1 MNFGP
6 VTPPPM
12 SSPSQEEIYAH
23 VRQLLIDLF
32 EVEPARIKPEAQ
44 LNRDLE
50 IDSIDAIDLV
60 LKLKDYTGRKIK
72 PEEFKHVRTVGDVV
86 NTVQS
91 IVATSAAA

>member
-1 MNFGP
+1 M
-6 VTPPPM
+6 
-12 SSPSQEEIYAH
+12 SPSSEEIYAH

-32 EVEPARIKPEAQ
+32 EVEPAKIKPEAQ
-44 LNRDLE
+44 LNKDLE

-72 PEEFKHVRTVGDVV
+72 PEEFKHVRTVGDIVS
-86 NTVQS
+86 TVQS

>member
-6 VTPPPM
+6 VTPPSMP
-12 SSPSQEEIYAH
+12 PNHDEIYAH
-23 VRQLLIDLF
+23 VRALLIELF
-32 EVEPARIKPEAQ
+32 EIEPEKIRLDAQ
-44 LNRDLE
+44 LKKDLE

-86 NTVQS
+86 NTVQA
-91 IVATSAAA
+91 IVAVAA

>member
-1 MNFGP
+1 M
-6 VTPPPM
+6 
-12 SSPSQEEIYAH
+12 SPSSEEIYAH

-32 EVEPARIKPEAQ
+32 EVDPAAQ
-44 LNRDLE
+44 LNKDLE

-60 LKLKDYTGRKIK
+60 LKLKDFTGRKIK

-86 NTVQS
+86 STVQS

>member
-6 VTPPPM
+6 VFPPPM
-12 SSPSQEEIYAH
+12 QPSTDEIYAH

-32 EVEPARIKPEAQ
+32 EVDAAKIRPDAQ
-44 LNRDLE
+44 LNKDLE

-86 NTVQS
+86 NTVRA

>member
-1 MNFGP
+1 M
-6 VTPPPM
+6 
-12 SSPSQEEIYAH
+12 SPSTDEIYAH

-32 EVEPARIKPEAQ
+32 EVEPAKIRLEAQ
-44 LNRDLE
+44 LNKDLE

-60 LKLKDYTGRKIK
+60 LKLKDFTGRKIK

-86 NTVQS
+86 RTVQA

>member
-6 VTPPPM
+6 VTPPM
-12 SSPSQEEIYAH
+12 SPSTDEIYAH

-32 EVEPARIKPEAQ
+32 EVEPAKIRPEAQ
-44 LNRDLE
+44 LNKDLE

-86 NTVQS
+86 NTVQA